1 MRSHFLPDVII
12 ICAFVLLV
20 SHSLEREN
28 VNLLLLSRR
37 FEDRGLDENS
47 EAGAYALSM
56 VLHGPSHQEA
66 YGPSFAGRLS
76 RRQWLSRE
84 LVPTNIRQAD
94 SISWLQQTFLF
105 REISNSFLNRL
116 TSYFLIRSH
125 VSKSREYQG
134 YFTYIMS
141 QQLNLVHEGMLA
153 KLWVVLSVPKLF
165 CTFHEVRI

>member
-20 SHSLEREN
+20 LHSLEREN

-116 TSYFLIRSH
+116 TIVIAFLIRSH

-134 YFTYIMS
+134 
-141 QQLNLVHEGMLA
+141 
-153 KLWVVLSVPKLF
+153 
-165 CTFHEVRI
+165 